1 MVPYNDHDFSQYS
14 WLTACKGVAK
24 LSVIFF
30 VAILFLLFV
39 LLALFGDMHEGDE
52 LHQDELRR
60 WCNTYY
66 PNLTFDKCVELEG
79 L

>member
-30 VAILFLLFV
+30 VAILLLLFV
-39 LLALFGDMHEGDE
+39 LLALFGDMREGDE

-60 WCNTYY
+60 WCNTHF
-66 PNLTFDKCVELEG
+66 PSLTFDGCVYQEG

>member
-1 MVPYNDHDFSQYS
+1 MVPYNDHDFSQYG

-30 VAILFLLFV
+30 GAILLLLFV
-39 LLALFGDMHEGDE
+39 LLALFGDMPEGDE
-52 LHQDELRR
+52 LHPDELRR
-60 WCNTYY
+60 WCNTYN
-66 PNLTFDKCVELEG
+66 PNLKFDDCVDKEG

>member
-1 MVPYNDHDFSQYS
+1 MVPYNNHDFSQYG
-14 WLTACKGVAK
+14 WLTAFRGVAK

-30 VAILFLLFV
+30 IAIFLLFF
-39 LLALFGDMHEGDE
+39 LALVLFGDMREGDD

-60 WCNTYY
+60 WCNTHF
-66 PNLTFDKCVELEG
+66 PTLTFDKCVEQEG

>member
-1 MVPYNDHDFSQYS
+1 MVPYNNRDFSTDS
-14 WLTACKGVAK
+14 WQTAFKGVAK
-24 LSVIFF
+24 LIVIFF
-30 VAILFLLFV
+30 VAILLLLFV
-39 LLALFGDMHEGDE
+39 LLALFGDIREGDD

>member
-14 WLTACKGVAK
+14 WLNACKGVAK

-30 VAILFLLFV
+30 VAILLLLFV
-39 LLALFGDMHEGDE
+39 LLALFGGMREGDE

-60 WCNTYY
+60 WCGSQF
-66 PNLTFDKCVELEG
+66 PALTFDACVEQEG